1 MLIDD
6 RCVEDLLGLMS
17 AMGPMLLD
25 LTVFGT
31 VPSSGSMNSG
41 TSSSSSSSSGTS
53 SSSSSSSSQGSQH
66 KHTSSSSSS
75 GRPGPNAH
83 SQAAAA
89 LRAARVLH
97 ARRSAR
103 AQAVQ
108 HQSSPSLQQGSAPF
122 PTDAVSIISGTMQL
136 LLPICRLLD
145 ISCTEFGADR
155 DKGETRFIAETL
167 HAGGTLL
174 SFLDTALTFMLCCV
188 RHNPDTLQQN
198 TPSSSGAASPSNSQ
212 DFVGESKEATQRGAC
227 HHLSM
232 VCTRLFRSMLA
243 LPERRQLSLV
253 SSLPQRFY
261 ERLCCIACEG
271 LPRDDAALWEVS
283 LLITSPSDLDVA
295 SNCTTLGD
303 AVSTISLKHVRDSP
317 AMAHVSRRVL
327 PYAIAQRPTTPG
339 QHHLHH
345 ALDRMLLQHPELAE
359 HDDLLSPNLLRC
371 CSYTSGISDTSYRV
385 AYSAF
390 PGERLGRSE
399 VTSSSTSSTSS
410 SSSIDGSSSGST
422 PTGLDRNYVPWVHDD
437 SLEELVLLLAAWSK
451 GSASGKTPALTLNDG
466 VPIARMMAVLLSLQQ
481 PKLIPWDVRSEA
493 NKAALRATVMG
504 AARVAATL
512 SQQLLQC
519 YKAGHASCA
528 CYLADEAQRREVA
541 RGRVPCLPCSAL
553 AEAMLAILLQVIR
566 LDPPLPVS
574 TQLVSNGGT
583 AVPRPRPE
591 TVLAVWVQQ
600 PGALLAIEMGLR
612 HMDSSETE
620 TSAFRAAVL
629 CAPCLSSRIM
639 PQVWDSGPHSSEA
652 FLRGLSQMVSMH
664 SLLRKL
670 LGSDPDGEN
679 VSPAATSVRHL
690 MHRMATHA
698 SAVSIAMDGTPRA
711 AQTWGSCAE
720 SSESSCGDSSSSS
733 SGSSDDGSSSAQ
745 QPLVYYRGGS
755 LNDYVRLQLS
765 AVRGW
770 VLALK
775 QTGAPGLAA
784 AAAELYELGPG
795 AGADAT
801 IPSRMRVTLDACGL
815 DQWRDGGAESC
826 AGVGALPLGV
836 SRSQRV
842 GGGGAED
849 AALWRLQAGALLQ
862 RGVPEGCVGG
872 GGAPGDLNLGQV
884 LAEINREMKFCKF
897 QIKTMKSPAVDEASK
912 LATKFSQAERDFF
925 RSVMEAIA
933 TREPPAGST
942 VAAVSAIELLNL
954 DVQAAQAPAAPGE
967 PSQPSQSQA
976 TQRAKRLTAQER
988 SLALRRL
995 LQQGWLALAT
1005 DRSGSYCMGVSARV
1019 QGSGG
1024 RRLFWVSNQ
1033 PGSYC
1038 RGVRTMMEL
1047 GDTLMDID
1055 SVPDAVKA
1063 AWQQG
1068 QQQQQQQAGT
1078 ADSTTVPGDRGS
1090 GKPYAPLPPPAG
1102 ESLAGQVVAS
1112 SSRGHVL
1119 MQAHMTLRN
1128 RNHVRV

>member
-1 MLIDD
+1 
-6 RCVEDLLGLMS
+6 
-17 AMGPMLLD
+17 
-25 LTVFGT
+25 
-31 VPSSGSMNSG
+31 
-41 TSSSSSSSSGTS
+41 
-53 SSSSSSSSQGSQH
+53 
-66 KHTSSSSSS
+66 
-75 GRPGPNAH
+75 
-83 SQAAAA
+83 
-89 LRAARVLH
+89 
-97 ARRSAR
+97 
-103 AQAVQ
+103 
-108 HQSSPSLQQGSAPF
+108 
-122 PTDAVSIISGTMQL
+122 MQL

-145 ISCTEFGADR
+145 ISCAEFGADR
-155 DKGETRFIAETL
+155 DMGETRFIAETL

-188 RHNPDTLQQN
+188 RHNSDTLQQN

-243 LPERRQLSLV
+243 LPEKRQLSLV

-399 VTSSSTSSTSS
+399 VTSSSTTSSTSS

-553 AEAMLAILLQVIR
+553 AEGMLAILLQVIR
-566 LDPPLPVS
+566 LDPPLPVP
-574 TQLVSNGGT
+574 TQFVVSNGGT
-583 AVPRPRPE
+583 AVPRRRPE

-639 PQVWDSGPHSSEA
+639 PQVWDSGPQSSES
-652 FLRGLSQMVSMH
+652 FLKGLSQMISMH
-664 SLLRKL
+664 SLLWKL

-679 VSPAATSVRHL
+679 VSPAATSVMHL
-690 MHRMATHA
+690 MQRMAIYASSVSNAIDGKSHA
-698 SAVSIAMDGTPRA
+698 ATAQITGSRA
-711 AQTWGSCAE
+711 E
-720 SSESSCGDSSSSS
+720 RSESSSSGGSSDSSSRSSSSFNDDSSSSS
-733 SGSSDDGSSSAQ
+733 SSSDDDSTSTKQ
-745 QPLVYYRGGS
+745 LLVYRGGS

-784 AAAELYELGPG
+784 AAAELYELCPG
-795 AGADAT
+795 AGGDAT

-815 DQWRDGGAESC
+815 DQWRDGGAESY
-826 AGVGALPLGV
+826 AGVGAL
-836 SRSQRV
+836 V
-842 GGGGAED
+842 GLDDDGCD
-849 AALWRLQAGALLQ
+849 AVAA
-862 RGVPEGCVGG
+862 
-872 GGAPGDLNLGQV
+872 DFNLSQV

-897 QIKTMKSPAVDEASK
+897 QIKTLKSPVDSKRYVGFINLAVDEASK
-912 LATKFSQAERDFF
+912 FATKFSQAERDFF
-925 RSVMEAIA
+925 RSVMETIA

-942 VAAVSAIELLNL
+942 VAAVSEIELLNL
-954 DVQAAQAPAAPGE
+954 DVQAAQAPATPGD
-967 PSQPSQSQA
+967 PSQASQSQA
-976 TQRAKRLTAQER
+976 TQKGKRLTAQER
-988 SLALRRL
+988 SLALRRF

-1005 DRSGSYCMGVSARV
+1005 NRSGSYCIGRVTDRSRPSSAL
-1019 QGSGG
+1019 Q
-1024 RRLFWVSNQ
+1024 
-1033 PGSYC
+1033 
-1038 RGVRTMMEL
+1038 VRTMMEL